1 VIALRFLRKPTP
13 KRNSCLAIVALPD
26 EASAFGAY
34 RLLQY
39 HGISPEHLAIVGHG
53 YSSPENVGLV
63 EPMQIAMRCA
73 KRIGAI
79 ASMVGTAIGFVLF
92 LICYLAL
99 TMPLDTTLILLIPAS
114 TIMGGFLGA
123 VLGALLAFFGEGSTA
138 GVYRHHLRKGHYLL
152 MIEGTEQL
160 VRSAQT
166 VLNQYSTPQTR

>member
-1 VIALRFLRKPTP
+1 MIALRFLRKATP

-53 YSSPENVGLV
+53 YSSPETVGLV

-73 KRIGAI
+73 RRMGAI
-79 ASMVGTAIGFVLF
+79 ASVVGTAIGFVLF

-99 TMPLDTTLILLIPAS
+99 TMPIDTTLILLIPVS
-114 TIMGGFLGA
+114 CIMGGFLGA

-152 MIEGTEQL
+152 MIEGTEKL

>member
-1 VIALRFLRKPTP
+1 MIALRFLRKATP

-73 KRIGAI
+73 RRIGPI
-79 ASMVGTAIGFVLF
+79 ASAVGTAIGFVLF
-92 LICYLAL
+92 PICYLAL
-99 TMPLDTTLILLIPAS
+99 TMPLNATLILLIPAA

-123 VLGALLAFFGEGSTA
+123 VLGALWAFFGEGSTA

-152 MIEGTEQL
+152 MIEGTEKL